1 MYSETQTST
10 AEARRL
16 KKRELDRKAQR
27 LARERTKSRIAQLE
41 SMVDNLRQDDSNAQI
56 ATLMDQLGK
65 VTKER
70 DNLLQVLD
78 SLGSTIRRHIGD
90 TTNATTTSEQ
100 RSETKSESPAYAGPA
115 QSQSQSQSQ
124 STSNERIV
132 PVMAQRA
139 ASETSNSTILELP
152 INHPP
157 PHDPFTYDGWN
168 YAVTTEHYPTTMAF
182 DNSILPPAGNGFI
195 PIQPLLPNL
204 PPTPEEDDV
213 IIPKA
218 PVLCHCSSP
227 ASCASGYHDVKP
239 NIWRAINETL
249 VKPTKLS
256 AEEMAIEEY
265 NAEDIPVRAIIEG
278 WDSIERAGKMTP
290 TWRKLRRAD
299 ELCFTNCADTERLAA
314 MRICHLLITYHGDP
328 TMERRATL
336 PRWYWNRPSQALPH
350 SYGIDFFV
358 WPGLRERLI
367 FSQHQYCN
375 NSFWELLQTNLKIL
389 WTDSFQ
395 DTFYHNAHTGKY
407 HISPL
412 FEQRIRDINAWT
424 MSTDFFQH
432 FPELSEDI
440 PAYMGIPASMGG
452 VHPSAVVPSSRRRYE
467 DDESKVHKGQRAA
480 IC

>member
-1 MYSETQTST
+1 MTTQTQTLLEDMLPST
-10 AEARRL
+10 AEA
-16 KKRELDRKAQR
+16 Q
-27 LARERTKSRIAQLE
+27 TY
-41 SMVDNLRQDDSNAQI
+41 VD
-56 ATLMDQLGK
+56 
-65 VTKER
+65 
-70 DNLLQVLD
+70 
-78 SLGSTIRRHIGD
+78 
-90 TTNATTTSEQ
+90 
-100 RSETKSESPAYAGPA
+100 
-115 QSQSQSQSQ
+115 
-124 STSNERIV
+124 
-132 PVMAQRA
+132 
-139 ASETSNSTILELP
+139 
-152 INHPP
+152 
-157 PHDPFTYDGWN
+157 
-168 YAVTTEHYPTTMAF
+168 
-182 DNSILPPAGNGFI
+182 
-195 PIQPLLPNL
+195 
-204 PPTPEEDDV
+204 
-213 IIPKA
+213 
-218 PVLCHCSSP
+218 CSSP
-227 ASCASGYHDVKP
+227 TSCASGYHDVKP
-239 NIWRAINETL
+239 NIWRAINEVL

-256 AEEMAIEEY
+256 AEEIAIEEY
-265 NAEDIPVRAIIEG
+265 NAEDIPVRAMIEG

-314 MRICHLLITYHGDP
+314 MRICHLLIT
-328 TMERRATL
+328 
-336 PRWYWNRPSQALPH
+336 PSQALPH

-389 WTDSFQ
+389 WTDTFQ

-424 MSTDFFQH
+424 TSTDFFQH

-440 PAYMGIPASMGG
+440 PAYMGIPASMGA

>member
-78 SLGSTIRRHIGD
+78 SLGSTI
-90 TTNATTTSEQ
+90 Q
-100 RSETKSESPAYAGPA
+100 
-115 QSQSQSQSQ
+115 
-124 STSNERIV
+124 
-132 PVMAQRA
+132 
-139 ASETSNSTILELP
+139 LP

-256 AEEMAIEEY
+256 TEEMAIEEY
-265 NAEDIPVRAIIEG
+265 NAEDIPVRAMIEG

-328 TMERRATL
+328 TMERRANL

>member
-1 MYSETQTST
+1 MYNETQTST

-90 TTNATTTSEQ
+90 TNSATSTSEP
-100 RSETKSESPAYAGPA
+100 RSETKSESPAYPG
-115 QSQSQSQSQ
+115 QSQSA
-124 STSNERIV
+124 SNERIV
-132 PVMAQRA
+132 PIMAQRA

-152 INHPP
+152 INHNHNHPP
-157 PHDPFTYDGWN
+157 PHDPFSYDGWN
-168 YAVTTEHYPTTMAF
+168 YAVSTEHYPTSMAF

-213 IIPKA
+213 IVPKA

-227 ASCASGYHDVKP
+227 TSCASAYHDVKP
-239 NIWRAINETL
+239 NIWRAINEVL
-249 VKPTKLS
+249 AKPTKLS
-256 AEEMAIEEY
+256 AEELAIEEY
-265 NAEDIPVRAIIEG
+265 NAEDIPVRALIEG

-299 ELCFTNCADTERLAA
+299 ELCFANCADTERLAA
-314 MRICHLLITYHGDP
+314 MRLCHLLITYHGDP

-336 PRWYWNRPSQALPH
+336 PRWYWNRPSQVLPH

-375 NSFWELLQTNLKIL
+375 NSFWELLQSNLKIL
-389 WTDSFQ
+389 WTDTFQ